1 MQTWSSHPLPGTTV
15 MLCSQMYV
23 FSIESGEMYVGPIVA
38 GEMFVFSI
46 ESGEM
51 YVGPIVAGEMYGRP
65 L

>member
-1 MQTWSSHPLPGTTV
+1 